1 MPGFRPVDPKQSFP
15 ELERRVLARWRERD
29 VFARSLANREDAE
42 VWSFYEGPPT
52 ANGKPGSHHVLS
64 RVFKDVYPRYR
75 TMRGYRV
82 PRKAGW
88 DCHGLPVELEVEKR
102 LGISSKGEIEEYG
115 IAEFNQRC
123 RESVFEYVEEWNRL
137 TERIGFWI
145 DLDDP
150 YVTLDNEYIESVWWS
165 LRKLWDDERLYE
177 GHKVVPYC
185 PRCGT
190 ALSSHEVALGYE
202 DVSDPSIHVRLE
214 YVPSA
219 AGDRPGGA
227 GREAPGEG
235 SSRTADS
242 DRGAADDGSAGAEEI
257 GPLQPGDRLL
267 VWTTTPWT
275 LPGNVAVAVGPE
287 IEYVRVR
294 VGDEVLVLAAEL
306 VDRVLGRAGHGSG
319 NDAGS
324 TPDPSGAGAGHEV
337 LDRFPGSD
345 LVGRGYRGPVF
356 ALEDGGPADAFRVL
370 AGDFVTTE
378 DGTGLVHI
386 APAFG
391 EDDYRVAAENEIFD
405 PTNAHTLYNPVR
417 PDGTFDRRVIGFE
430 GDPVKDPDVTT
441 RLIANLRERGLLFRE
456 QVYEHAYPHCWRCAT
471 PLIYYAKSSWYV
483 ATSQARDDLLANNEQ
498 IGWRPEHIKH
508 GRFGKWLESNV
519 DWALSRD
526 RYWGTPLPIWEC
538 AAEGCDGRFCA
549 GSVAELAARARGEVP
564 DDLHRPHIDAVVLD
578 CEDCGGE
585 MRRVESVIDTWYDSG
600 AMPFAQFHYP
610 FENEQLFAERFPA
623 DFICE
628 AIDQTRGWFYTL
640 LAESTLLFGES
651 SYRNCVCLGLILDPE
666 GQKMSKSKGNV
677 VEPWEVIE
685 AHGADAFRWYYLTAQ
700 QPWSGYRFSVDTVG
714 ESVRQ
719 FLLTLWNTYSFW
731 VLYANAEGLTPAD
744 FPVRIAH
751 KDLPAAPGRG
761 SEGGSISDPSALTG
775 AEEAA
780 VYGDLDRWVL
790 SRLQA
795 TVATVREQMDEF
807 DCTAAGRAIAEFVEQ
822 LSNWYV
828 RLSRRRFW
836 DGDRA
841 AFATL
846 RHCLLETAAMLA
858 PFTPFLADEIH
869 LNLTIGAD
877 PGADG
882 TKTHAIGGE
891 SAHRPPEELS
901 VHLRDFPEPDPAL
914 ADPELEAAMEAVR
927 LTVELGRA
935 ARAQARVKMRQPL
948 RRAVIVASDAEREA
962 ISARA
967 GLVEAELNV
976 KQLDFVAE
984 ESELVSY
991 AVKPNYRSLGPR
1003 FGKRMPQVAAAVA
1016 ALDPVHVAAV
1026 MAEGGQV
1033 GIAIDGDEHALGAD
1047 EVTLSLQPLEGYEV
1061 EAEAG
1066 HAVALQLELDDEL
1079 RREGLAREIVH
1090 AVQNA
1095 RKEAGLEITDRIE
1108 LSLGGDEE
1116 LLAAARAHEDYIVG
1130 EVLATA
1136 IAYDAADGTT
1146 AKLDGRELSI
1156 SLKRS

>member
-1 MPGFRPVDPKQSFP
+1 MPGFRPVDPKQPFP
-15 ELERRVLARWRERD
+15 ELEQRVLARWRERD
-29 VFARSLANREDAE
+29 VFGRSLAQREGAE

-52 ANGKPGSHHVLS
+52 ANGRPGSHHVLS

-88 DCHGLPVELEVEKR
+88 DCHGLPVELEVEKE
-102 LGISSKGEIEEYG
+102 LGISSKGEIEQYG
-115 IAEFNQRC
+115 IAEFNARC

-150 YVTLDNEYIESVWWS
+150 YVTLESSYIESVWWS
-165 LRKLWDDERLYE
+165 LSELWKKDLLYE

-202 DVSDPSIHVRLE
+202 DVEDPSIYVRFPLL
-214 YVPSA
+214 
-219 AGDRPGGA
+219 
-227 GREAPGEG
+227 GEVG
-235 SSRTADS
+235 ES
-242 DRGAADDGSAGAEEI
+242 
-257 GPLQPGDRLL
+257 LL

-275 LPGNVAVAVGPE
+275 LPGNVAVAVALDVT
-287 IEYVRVR
+287 YVRAR
-294 VGDEVLVLAAEL
+294 VGGETLILAEPLVE
-306 VDRVLGRAGHGSG
+306 RVLGEGV
-319 NDAGS
+319 
-324 TPDPSGAGAGHEV
+324 EV
-337 LDRFPGSD
+337 VERVPGSE
-345 LVGRGYRGPVF
+345 LIGRQYKGPVF
-356 ALEDGGPADAFRVL
+356 AASDREPGGFPVI
-370 AGDFVTTE
+370 AGEFVTTE

-391 EDDYRVAAENEIFD
+391 EDDYAVAAENGIFD
-405 PTNAHTLYNPVR
+405 PTAHGTLYNPVT
-417 PDGTFDRRVIGFE
+417 PDGRFDRRVAGFE
-430 GDPVKDPDVTT
+430 GRFVKDAEVT
-441 RLIANLRERGLLFRE
+441 RALIDDLAGRGLLFRE
-456 QVYEHAYPHCWRCAT
+456 QVYEHAYPHCWRCGT
-471 PLIYYAKSSWYV
+471 PLLYYAKSSWYI
-483 ATSQARDDLLANNEQ
+483 ATSRARDQLLANNEE
-498 IGWRPEHIKH
+498 IGWHPEHIKH

-538 AAEGCDGRFCA
+538 EEEGCEGRFCA
-549 GSVAELAARARGEVP
+549 GSVAELRERAGGEVP
-564 DDLHRPHIDAVVLD
+564 DDLHRPYIDEVTVE
-578 CEDCGGE
+578 CEQCGGE

-610 FENEQLFAERFPA
+610 FENEELFRERFPA

-640 LAESTLLFGES
+640 LAESTLLFDTS

-677 VEPWEVIE
+677 VEPWDVIA

-731 VLYANAEGLTPAD
+731 VLYANAEKLGPDDFREPSLHFPAD
-744 FPVRIAH
+744 TAGNS
-751 KDLPAAPGRG
+751 KLD
-761 SEGGSISDPSALTG
+761 EGGT
-775 AEEAA
+775 AEN
-780 VYGDLDRWVL
+780 LDRWAL
-790 SRLQA
+790 SRLQR
-795 TVATVREQMDEF
+795 TVGGVREHMDGF
-807 DCTAAGRAIAEFVEQ
+807 DCTAAGREIAEFVEE

-836 DGDRA
+836 EGDRA

-846 RHCLLETAAMLA
+846 RHCLLETAALLA

-869 LNLTIGAD
+869 LNLA
-877 PGADG
+877 
-882 TKTHAIGGE
+882 GGE
-891 SAHRPPEELS
+891 EESFGELPDS
-901 VHLRDFPEPDPAL
+901 VHLRDFPEPDPAF
-914 ADPELEAAMEAVR
+914 ADPDLEASMEAVR

-935 ARAQARVKMRQPL
+935 ARAQAKAKVRQPL
-948 RRAVIVASDAEREA
+948 RKAVIVANEAERAAIEA
-962 ISARA
+962 SAA
-967 GLVEAELNV
+967 LVKAELNV
-976 KQLDFVAE
+976 KELEFVAE

-1003 FGKRMPQVAAAVA
+1003 FGKRMPQVAAAIE
-1016 ALDPVHVAAV
+1016 ALDPAHIAAV
-1026 MAEGGQV
+1026 MGDGGQV
-1033 GIAIDGDEHALGAD
+1033 GINVDGDEHTLSAGEL
-1047 EVTLSLQPLEGYEV
+1047 TLSLQPLEGYEI

-1090 AVQNA
+1090 AIQNA
-1095 RKEAGLEITDRIE
+1095 RKEAGLEITDRIR
-1108 LSLGGDEE
+1108 LALGGDET
-1116 LLAAARAHEDYIVG
+1116 LIAAAQAHETYIAN
-1130 EVLATA
+1130 EVLATS
-1136 IAYDAADGTT
+1136 IAYDAAGTEPLR
-1146 AKLDGRELSI
+1146 LDGQDLQIIITRA
-1156 SLKRS
+1156 

>member
-1 MPGFRPVDPKQSFP
+1 MSGFHPVDPRQSFP
-15 ELERRVLARWRERD
+15 ELEERVLARWRERD

-52 ANGKPGSHHVLS
+52 ANGRPGSHHVLS
-64 RVFKDVYPRYR
+64 RVFKDIYPRYR

-88 DCHGLPVELEVEKR
+88 DCHGLPVELEVEKE
-102 LGISSKGEIEEYG
+102 LGIGSKQEVEEYG
-115 IAEFNQRC
+115 IGKFNERC
-123 RESVFEYVEEWNRL
+123 RASVFEYVEEWNKL

-150 YVTLDNEYIESVWWS
+150 YVTLDDDYIESVWWS
-165 LRKLWDDERLYE
+165 LRKLWDDGRLYQ

-190 ALSSHEVALGYE
+190 ALSSHEVALGYK
-202 DVSDPSIHVRLE
+202 DVQDPALYVRFPLL
-214 YVPSA
+214 
-219 AGDRPGGA
+219 
-227 GREAPGEG
+227 GEG
-235 SSRTADS
+235 GGETGES
-242 DRGAADDGSAGAEEI
+242 
-257 GPLQPGDRLL
+257 LL

-275 LPGNVAVAVGPE
+275 LPGNEAVAVAPDVA
-287 IEYVRVR
+287 YVRAKFE
-294 VGDEVLVLAAEL
+294 GEILILAEPLVE
-306 VDRVLGRAGHGSG
+306 RVLGE
-319 NDAGS
+319 DV
-324 TPDPSGAGAGHEV
+324 EV
-337 LDRFPGSD
+337 LGRLTGKE
-345 LVGRGYRGPVF
+345 LVGKRYKGPVF
-356 ALEDGGPADAFRVL
+356 ALQDREPGGFPVI

-391 EDDYRVAAENEIFD
+391 EDDYRVAAENGIFE
-405 PTNAHTLYNPVR
+405 PTDHGSLYNPVGL
-417 PDGTFDRRVIGFE
+417 DGHFDKRVAGFE
-430 GDPVKDPDVTT
+430 GDFVKGPEVT
-441 RLIANLRERGLLFRE
+441 RALIDDLDARGLLFRE
-456 QVYEHAYPHCWRCAT
+456 QVYEHAYPHCWRCGT
-471 PLIYYAKSSWYV
+471 PLLYYAKSSWYV
-483 ATSQARDDLLANNEQ
+483 ATSQAREQLLANNEG
-498 IGWRPEHIKH
+498 IGWHPEHIKH

-538 AAEGCDGRFCA
+538 TGRDCDGRFCA
-549 GSVAELAARARGEVP
+549 GSVAELRERAKGEVP
-564 DDLHRPHIDAVVLD
+564 DDLHRPYIDEVRVD
-578 CEDCGGE
+578 CERCGSE

-610 FENEQLFAERFPA
+610 FENEELFEERFPA

-640 LAESTLLFGES
+640 LAESTLLFDTS

-677 VEPWEVIE
+677 VEPWDVIA

-731 VLYANAEGLTPAD
+731 VLYANAEEFGPED
-744 FPVRIAH
+744 FPN
-751 KDLPAAPGRG
+751 DPASSPFVGDGPAK
-761 SEGGSISDPSALTG
+761 SEHGT
-775 AEEAA
+775 
-780 VYGDLDRWVL
+780 DLDRWVL

-795 TVATVREQMDEF
+795 TIASVAEHMDGF
-807 DCTAAGRAIAEFVEQ
+807 DCTAAGREIAEFVEE

-846 RHCLLETAAMLA
+846 RHCLLETAALLA

-869 LNLTIGAD
+869 LNLA
-877 PGADG
+877 
-882 TKTHAIGGE
+882 GG
-891 SAHRPPEELS
+891 SAEALGELPDS
-901 VHLRDFPEPDPAL
+901 VHLRDFPRPDAAL
-914 ADPELEAAMEAVR
+914 VDTGLETAMEAVR

-935 ARAQARVKMRQPL
+935 ARAQAKAKMRQPL
-948 RRAVIVASDAEREA
+948 RRAVIVANDAEREA

-967 GLVEAELNV
+967 DLVKAELNV
-976 KQLDFVAE
+976 KELDFVEE
-984 ESELVSY
+984 ESALVSY

-1016 ALDPVHVAAV
+1016 ALDPVHVATV
-1026 MAEGGQV
+1026 MSEGGEV
-1033 GIAIDGDEHALGAD
+1033 GINIDGDEHALGAD
-1047 EVTLSLQPLEGYEV
+1047 EVTLSLQPLDGYEV

-1108 LSLGGDEE
+1108 LGLGGDEE
-1116 LLAAARAHEDYIVG
+1116 LLAAAREHQPYISG

-1136 IAYDAADGTT
+1136 VDYDASEGVT
-1146 AKLDGRELSI
+1146 AQLGGRELRI
-1156 SLKRS
+1156 SLS

>member
-1 MPGFRPVDPKQSFP
+1 MSGFRPVDPQQPFP
-15 ELERRVLARWRERD
+15 ELEERVLARWRERD
-29 VFARSLANREDAE
+29 VFQRSLANREGAE

-52 ANGKPGSHHVLS
+52 ANGRPGSHHVLS

-75 TMRGYRV
+75 TMCGYRV

-88 DCHGLPVELEVEKR
+88 DCHGLPVELEVEKE
-102 LGISSKGEIEEYG
+102 LGIGSKQEIEEYG
-115 IAEFNQRC
+115 IAEFNRRC

-150 YVTLDNEYIESVWWS
+150 YVTLDDHYIESVWWS
-165 LRKLWDDERLYE
+165 LRKLWDDGRLYE

-190 ALSSHEVALGYE
+190 ALSSHEVALGYQ
-202 DVSDPSIHVRLE
+202 DVSDPSIYVRFPLL
-214 YVPSA
+214 
-219 AGDRPGGA
+219 G
-227 GREAPGEG
+227 
-235 SSRTADS
+235 
-242 DRGAADDGSAGAEEI
+242 DDGSEAGES
-257 GPLQPGDRLL
+257 LL

-275 LPGNVAVAVGPE
+275 LPGNEAVAVAPDVT
-287 IEYVRVR
+287 YVRAHVDGETLILAEAL
-294 VGDEVLVLAAEL
+294 VEKVLGEAAEI
-306 VDRVLGRAGHGSG
+306 S
-319 NDAGS
+319 
-324 TPDPSGAGAGHEV
+324 E
-337 LDRFPGSD
+337 RFPGRD
-345 LVGRGYRGPVF
+345 LVGRSYKGPVF
-356 ALEDGGPADAFRVL
+356 ALSDREPGGFPVI
-370 AGDFVTTE
+370 GGEFVTTE

-391 EDDYRVAAENEIFD
+391 EDDYGVAAAFGLFD
-405 PTNAHTLYNPVR
+405 PTEHDSLYNPVK
-417 PDGTFDRRVIGFE
+417 PDGRFDERVAGFAGE
-430 GDPVKDPDVTT
+430 FVKDPQVTR
-441 RLIANLRERGLLFRE
+441 RLIDSLAERGLLFRE
-456 QVYEHAYPHCWRCAT
+456 QVYEHSYPHCWRCGT
-471 PLIYYAKSSWYV
+471 PLLYYAKSSWYV
-483 ATSQARDDLLANNEQ
+483 STSAAREQLLANNER
-498 IGWRPEHIKH
+498 IGWHPEHIKH
-508 GRFGKWLESNV
+508 GRFGKWLENNV

-538 AAEGCDGRFCA
+538 AADGCDGRFCA
-549 GSVAELAARARGEVP
+549 GSVAELRERAGGEVP
-564 DDLHRPHIDAVVLD
+564 ADLHRPYIDEVTVK
-578 CEDCGGE
+578 CEQCGGE

-610 FENEQLFAERFPA
+610 FENEGLFEERFPA

-640 LAESTLLFGES
+640 LAESTLLFDTS

-677 VEPWEVIE
+677 VEPWDVIA

-719 FLLTLWNTYSFW
+719 FMLTLWNTYSFW
-731 VLYANAEGLTPAD
+731 VLYANAENLGPQD
-744 FPVRIAH
+744 FPN
-751 KDLPAAPGRG
+751 PSRG
-761 SEGGSISDPSALTG
+761 SLFK
-775 AEEAA
+775 EEAKKEPRDLD
-780 VYGDLDRWVL
+780 DLDRWAL

-795 TVATVREQMDEF
+795 TVTSVTEFMDGF
-807 DCTAAGRAIAEFVEQ
+807 DCTAAGREIAAFVEE

-836 DGDRA
+836 GGDRA

-846 RHCLLETAAMLA
+846 RHCLLETAALLA

-869 LNLTIGAD
+869 LNLA
-877 PGADG
+877 
-882 TKTHAIGGE
+882 GGE
-891 SAHRPPEELS
+891 GEELEELPDS
-901 VHLRDFPEPDPAL
+901 VHLRDFPQPDATL
-914 ADPELEAAMEAVR
+914 ADPSLEAAMRAVR

-935 ARAQARVKMRQPL
+935 ARAQAKAKMRQPL

-967 GLVEAELNV
+967 DLVKAELNV
-976 KQLDFVAE
+976 KELDFVSE
-984 ESELVSY
+984 EAELVSY

-1003 FGKRMPQVAAAVA
+1003 FGKRMPQVAAAVE
-1016 ALDPVHVAAV
+1016 ALDPVHVARV
-1026 MAEGGQV
+1026 MSEGGEV
-1033 GIAIDGDEHALGAD
+1033 GINIDGDEHALGAD
-1047 EVTLSLQPLEGYEV
+1047 EVTLSLQPLDGYEV

-1095 RKEAGLEITDRIE
+1095 RKEAGLEITDRIT
-1108 LSLGGDEE
+1108 LSLSGDDE
-1116 LLAAARAHEDYIVG
+1116 LIEAAKEHQPYISG
-1130 EVLATA
+1130 EVLATSV
-1136 IAYDAADGTT
+1136 AYDGAEGTS
-1146 AKLDGRELSI
+1146 AILDGHELRI
-1156 SLKRS
+1156 TIARA

>member
-1 MPGFRPVDPKQSFP
+1 MPGFRPVDTRQSFP
-15 ELERRVLARWRERD
+15 ELEERVLARWRERD
-29 VFARSLANREDAE
+29 VFRRSLANREDAE

-52 ANGKPGSHHVLS
+52 ANGRPGSHHVLS

-88 DCHGLPVELEVEKR
+88 DCHGLPVELEVEKE
-102 LGISSKGEIEEYG
+102 LGISSKQEIEEHG
-115 IAEFNQRC
+115 IAEFNRRC

-150 YVTLDNEYIESVWWS
+150 YVTLENDYIESVWWS
-165 LRKLWDDERLYE
+165 LRRLWDDERLYE

-202 DVSDPSIHVRLE
+202 DVTDPSIYIRIPLAS
-214 YVPSA
+214 SA
-219 AGDRPGGA
+219 PATPEESDMDPASLPRS
-227 GREAPGEG
+227 EA
-235 SSRTADS
+235 S
-242 DRGAADDGSAGAEEI
+242 GSAGI
-257 GPLQPGDRLL
+257 QDGDSLL

-275 LPGNVAVAVGPE
+275 LPGNVAVAVAPDVT
-287 IEYVRVR
+287 YVRAR
-294 VGDEVLVLAAEL
+294 VEGEVLIVAEPL
-306 VDRVLGRAGHGSG
+306 LDRVLGE
-319 NDAGS
+319 
-324 TPDPSGAGAGHEV
+324 GAEV
-337 LDRFPGSD
+337 VGRFPGSE
-345 LVGRGYRGPVF
+345 LVGRSYRGPVF
-356 ALEDGGPADAFRVL
+356 DLADGGPENAFRVL

-391 EDDYRVAAENEIFD
+391 EDDYAVAAENGIFD
-405 PTNAHTLYNPVR
+405 PTRHSTLYNPVDLSGNFTEQLEAFAGR
-417 PDGTFDRRVIGFE
+417 F
-430 GDPVKDPDVTT
+430 VKDPEVT
-441 RLIANLRERGLLFRE
+441 RDLIADLDRRGLLFRDE
-456 QVYEHAYPHCWRCAT
+456 VYEHAYPHCWRCGT
-471 PLIYYAKSSWYV
+471 PLLYYAKSSWYI
-483 ATSQARDDLLANNEQ
+483 ATSQARDRLLANNEE
-498 IGWRPEHIKH
+498 IGWHPEHIKH
-508 GRFGKWLESNV
+508 GRFGKWLENNV

-526 RYWGTPLPIWEC
+526 RYWGTPLPIWVC
-538 AAEGCDGRFCA
+538 GSDGCEERFCA
-549 GSVAELAARARGEVP
+549 GSVEELGERAGAEVP
-564 DDLHRPHIDAVVLD
+564 DDLHRPYIDEVTLE
-578 CEDCGGE
+578 CGRCGGE

-600 AMPFAQFHYP
+600 AMPFAQFHHP
-610 FENEQLFAERFPA
+610 FENEELFEERFPA

-640 LAESTLLFGES
+640 LAESTLLFDTS

-666 GQKMSKSKGNV
+666 GQKMSKSHGNV
-677 VEPWEVIE
+677 VEPWDVIS

-731 VLYANAEGLTPAD
+731 ILYANAEGLTPSAFAEYSAASSLPLGHD
-744 FPVRIAH
+744 ETDMDAASLPRPV
-751 KDLPAAPGRG
+751 AAGDESG
-761 SEGGSISDPSALTG
+761 VG
-775 AEEAA
+775 A
-780 VYGDLDRWVL
+780 DLDRWVL

-795 TVATVREQMDEF
+795 TISIVREHMDGF
-807 DCTAAGRAIAEFVEQ
+807 DCTAAGRAITDFVEE

-836 DGDRA
+836 EGDRA

-869 LNLTIGAD
+869 ANLA
-877 PGADG
+877 
-882 TKTHAIGGE
+882 GGE
-891 SAHRPPEELS
+891 GEEFGELPDS
-901 VHLRDFPEPDPAL
+901 VHLRDFPVPEEAL
-914 ADPELEAAMEAVR
+914 SDPELEVAMRAVR

-935 ARAQARVKMRQPL
+935 ARAQAKVKVRQPL
-948 RRAVIVASDAEREA
+948 RKAVIVANDAEREA

-967 GLVEAELNV
+967 DLVEAELNV
-976 KQLDFVAE
+976 KQLDFVSE
-984 ESELVSY
+984 EAELVSY
-991 AVKPNYRSLGPR
+991 AVKPNYRALGPR
-1003 FGKRMPQVAAAVA
+1003 FGKRMPQVAAAVG
-1016 ALDPVHVAAV
+1016 ALDPVHVARV
-1026 MAEGGQV
+1026 MADGGEV
-1033 GIAIDGDEHALGAD
+1033 GINVDGDDHTLGPD

-1095 RKEAGLEITDRIE
+1095 RKEAGLEITDRIDLGLDGDPE
-1108 LSLGGDEE
+1108 LI
-1116 LLAAARAHEDYIVG
+1116 AAAREHEPYIAG
-1130 EVLATA
+1130 EVLATSVDYGA
-1136 IAYDAADGTT
+1136 GDGV
-1146 AKLDGRELSI
+1146 AVRVDGRDLRIALE
-1156 SLKRS
+1156 RSE